1 MGTIQ
6 PCCKHQAKYDH
17 DLKSQLVS
25 FTVLAG
31 IMSSDLDSISY
42 GDHLTLFQQPC
53 HLVSTFKAQYDLDLT
68 SKVVSRNV
76 KTLQI
81 QTSNFFNFKFLQ
93 LQISST
99 SNFFNYKF
107 LQLQIST
114 NLNFLNFKFLQ
125 LQFLQLQISS
135 ISNFFNFKFLQLQ
148 FSLTSIFF
156 NFKFLPL
163 QISSTSNFLYFKFL

>member
-17 DLKSQLVS
+17 DLKSQIVS

-53 HLVSTFKAQYDLDLT
+53 HLASTFKAQYDLDLT

-81 QTSNFFNFKFLQ
+81 QTLNFFNFKFLQIQFSSTSNFLNFKFILLLISSTSNFFNFKFLQ
-93 LQISST
+93 LQICST
-99 SNFFNYKF
+99 SN
-107 LQLQIST
+107 L
-114 NLNFLNFKFLQ
+114 
-125 LQFLQLQISS
+125 
-135 ISNFFNFKFLQLQ
+135 FNFKF
-148 FSLTSIFF
+148 F
-156 NFKFLPL
+156 
-163 QISSTSNFLYFKFL
+163 